1 MSGGGTETPLY
12 RTTTFLRH
20 QAAGPESGTHRRKG
34 PRDPRDDLPGDQ
46 YGRRRRAGTGW
57 QSPPVYLQP
66 RCRHKGM
73 MYTVI
78 ALYGPA
84 ASIPFQRYCTSIEAV
99 STKEAGRLV
108 LEEADDELIVAG
120 VLEGEHDMVDEDPT
134 LNPEDAEVA
143 SV

>member
-1 MSGGGTETPLY
+1 MAAAQKPRFIGL
-12 RTTTFLRH
+12 LRFF
-20 QAAGPESGTHRRKG
+20 GIKLPDPNPELTVEKVREIHAMTH
-34 PRDPRDDLPGDQ
+34 
-46 YGRRRRAGTGW
+46 GRRRRAGTGW

-99 STKEAGRLV
+99 STKEAERLV
-108 LEEADDELIVAG
+108 LEEADAELIVAG

>member
-1 MSGGGTETPLY
+1 MAIASGIPS
-12 RTTTFLRH
+12 
-20 QAAGPESGTHRRKG
+20 AALSAQ
-34 PRDPRDDLPGDQ
+34 RDD
-46 YGRRRRAGTGW
+46 
-57 QSPPVYLQP
+57 VH
-66 RCRHKGM
+66 RHC
-73 MYTVI
+73 
-78 ALYGPA
+78 LYGPA

-99 STKEAGRLV
+99 SPKEAERLV

>member
-1 MSGGGTETPLY
+1 MLVSKGNVPHATY
-12 RTTTFLRH
+12 I
-20 QAAGPESGTHRRKG
+20 HRRCAT
-34 PRDPRDDLPGDQ
+34 DID
-46 YGRRRRAGTGW
+46 W
-57 QSPPVYLQP
+57 
-66 RCRHKGM
+66 HEGM

-84 ASIPFQRYCTSIEAV
+84 ASVPFQRYCTSIEAV
-99 STKEAGRLV
+99 SPKEAERLV